1 MYLCY
6 YRLLTCISVDWRLL
20 NDEVIDVDADYSARI
35 AVAEFLGLS
44 VPDDTGSG
52 GDGTLADNETI
63 CIGETMSSCSLPKTP
78 GPKLPRSMR
87 AVRGALVRA
96 TGEEG
101 DYSGECCE
109 TKNMCTFL
117 TNTIAISLEK
127 IWNGFPILYS
137 FRSFANTASLF
148 E

>member
-1 MYLCY
+1 M
-6 YRLLTCISVDWRLL
+6 DWRLL
-20 NDEVIDVDADYSARI
+20 NDEAIDVDADYSARI

-44 VPDDTGSG
+44 VPADTGSG
-52 GDGTLADNETI
+52 GDGTLADDETI

-78 GPKLPRSMR
+78 GPKPRSMR

-109 TKNMCTFL
+109 TKNRRTSL
-117 TNTIAISLEK
+117 TNIIATPLEK

-137 FRSFANTASLF
+137 FRSFANIASLF